1 MSKRNKH
8 ALNNEEQIEL
18 LEAVKMGKL
27 TVEEAVRM
35 ANSLAQGSKATDM
48 VGESD
53 VYNFNVYK
61 YNKFRQRQK
70 RILQVDFSEK
80 VLCNISKGAVHKR
93 FPFAEL
99 GSCEGQEGLRL
110 TLYFTQHHE
119 YELEVTS
126 DFDKTQ
132 ILRLAHLIL
141 NQNKALC
148 QEQEVTL
155 PGAQPPTSVRVV
167 KEGEA
172 LLRKGG
178 LASVKW
184 VRVWLELSRSDLSFY
199 PSERR
204 QGNLGKLAALTG
216 EAPPEVCVAPC
227 IVHLS
232 TPGVEAYADSLAD
245 SFCVSTNK
253 NLYTFRLALNSA
265 HRDDFAEERDHWVRE
280 IESVCRGYKRMS
292 HTPTNASAPVRDD
305 ATAAAATSSTVAP
318 PAAPPAEEGPGAP
331 APADPDC
338 GDEDGGLSI
347 PAAAGNAAPGGSSA
361 NGAPGWAAPEA
372 PSSDDEPLSG
382 RPAAYRSDRA
392 PGVEPP
398 YVRSHGDGDVGG
410 DGAWS
415 QTPDEPDMPLFSCL
429 KPSEPRDVPAVV
441 PSRAAPGLPPVAP
454 PPPVFY
460 TKLRADEVVRT
471 KALHWD
477 PVQSDRIAKSMW
489 AQMRGD
495 VGALDLVRLRD
506 TFRLETL
513 QGSIIPTSQPTA
525 QILLNSKVAQNFCIF
540 LRGFRVQPA
549 QLHEQLLV
557 LRGDLETGITDEQI
571 AELRRFV
578 PTAEDVEMYKPHV
591 KRRAVLHQVDQYMLE
606 MCSIPFLGER
616 LELLMTVR
624 EFPGQIS
631 ELKPLIAHQLSRCS
645 QLAAS
650 KKFPCVLEYVLLVG
664 NRLNETAGRSPIKG
678 FCLST
683 LPKLMETKGQNRKYT
698 LLCFLVEQIKIH
710 RPDLLDFAQEL
721 QSLKS
726 GSTASIKGLTA
737 EMDVLKQ
744 SLVKLAQY
752 HSNLKKSLKSES
764 ETKFLVE
771 LKVMINKFKGEL
783 NDLTTQ
789 ISDLRRSYMALM
801 VRFGEATE
809 RDSEQFFGWTT
820 EFMDAFTAALRNG
833 ESAEKGRLF
842 PF

>member
-8 ALNNEEQIEL
+8 PLNNEEQIQL
-18 LEAVKMGKL
+18 LEAVKMGKM

-35 ANSLAQGSKATDM
+35 ANGLEQDSKATDM

-70 RILQVDFSEK
+70 RILQVDFFEK

-99 GSCEGQEGLRL
+99 ESCEGQEGLRL

-119 YELEVTS
+119 YELEITS
-126 DFDKTQ
+126 DFDKAQ

-155 PGAQPPTSVRVV
+155 PGAEPPTSARVV
-167 KEGEA
+167 KEGQA

-204 QGNLGKLAALTG
+204 QGNLGKLVALTG

-292 HTPTNASAPVRDD
+292 HTPTNASAQDCTPASAPVCDD
-305 ATAAAATSSTVAP
+305 ATTGSTVAP
-318 PAAPPAEEGPGAP
+318 PAAPPAGEGPGVP
-331 APADPDC
+331 APADPVH
-338 GDEDGGLSI
+338 GNEDGGLKI
-347 PAAAGNAAPGGSSA
+347 PAAAGNAAPEASSA
-361 NGAPGWAAPEA
+361 NGAPGSATPEA
-372 PSSDDEPLSG
+372 PSSDDELLSG
-382 RPAAYRSDRA
+382 TPAAYRSDRV

-398 YVRSHGDGDVGG
+398 YGDDGG
-410 DGAWS
+410 DGARS
-415 QTPDEPDMPLFSCL
+415 QDLDEPDTPLFSCF
-429 KPSEPRDVPAVV
+429 KPNEPRDASAIVPL
-441 PSRAAPGLPPVAP
+441 RAAPGLPPVAP

-460 TKLRADEVVRT
+460 VKPRADDVVRT

-506 TFRLETL
+506 AFRLETV
-513 QGSIIPTSQPTA
+513 QVPIISTSQPTA

-549 QLHEQLLV
+549 QLREQLLV

-578 PTAEDVEMYKPHV
+578 PTTEDVEMYKPHV

-616 LELLMTVR
+616 LELLMIVR
-624 EFPGQIS
+624 EFPGQIR

-698 LLCFLVEQIKIH
+698 LLCFLVEQIKVH
-710 RPDLLDFAQEL
+710 RPELLDFAQEL

-744 SLVKLAQY
+744 SLVKLQQY
-752 HSNLKKSLKSES
+752 HGILKKSLKSES

-783 NDLTTQ
+783 NDLGTQ
-789 ISDLRRSYMALM
+789 ISDLRKSYTALM
-801 VRFGEATE
+801 VRFGETTE

-820 EFMDAFTAALRNG
+820 EFMDAFTAALRSG
-833 ESAEKGRLF
+833 KSVEKERLF
-842 PF
+842 AF